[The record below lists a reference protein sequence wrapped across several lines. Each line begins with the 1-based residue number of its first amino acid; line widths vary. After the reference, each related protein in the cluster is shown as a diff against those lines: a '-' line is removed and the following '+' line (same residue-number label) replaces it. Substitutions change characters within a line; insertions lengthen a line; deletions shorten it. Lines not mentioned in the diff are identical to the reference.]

1 MSAESSDQNPASE
14 TLLDPSGVR
23 LFGREMS
30 DLVLKKSSSAEAA
43 AGGAPARHGANSFL
57 KQQLTAEGATL
68 ARIYGFSYEGFYYEL
83 SQPAIF
89 LVHGPGTPVESP
101 EPGSGLPSS
110 RVARSAP
117 SVSHTGVAARDMVFA
132 DDIHFW
138 AYDQGDFSLRL
149 DMETGPLKDILLD
162 ASLGHASSYSGADA
176 RLRYSGADAR
186 LRYSGADA
194 RLRYSGAD
202 ARVRGGRGSD

>member
-1 MSAESSDQNPASE
+1 MSAASSDQNPASE

-43 AGGAPARHGANSFL
+43 AGDAPARPSANSFL

-162 ASLGHASSYSGADA
+162 MELRPERPTSSYSGSHA
-176 RLRYSGADAR
+176 RIYSGSHAR
-186 LRYSGADA
+186 IYSG
-194 RLRYSGAD
+194 SH
-202 ARVRGGRGSD
+202 ARVGGGRRGPMDD